1 MRRAIWMALAF
12 MGTAPLVAL
21 AQQNTGAAPAASPS
35 GAASIDRGQD
45 TTATQAPGS
54 PGQQSAGS
62 IGTAQGQPATGGSAG
77 TQGTTGQTDGT
88 GGGGGAGGAAGMG
101 GGGGPTYRGTTE
113 EAPPSASPPVDVGT
127 RVGPEPGEQ
136 AGGAGTGSVGTG
148 TGGGGTGGGDTGGT
162 GSVSGGGT
170 GTGGTGVSGG
180 GTGTGRGGGVG
191 GQEAMQREL
200 TTLRQRVSRLEAEVG
215 ALRGTGGG
223 GTGGGG
229 TGGAT
234 PGVDTGTPGPDPED
248 MEVKGPVTVATAVF
262 DGRVVD
268 ITRKHIDIVD
278 TSDGTFY
285 RLTVDDQTRAFVGP
299 DLKRIPVDQLSEGTQ
314 VRTSF
319 ALISGVEH
327 ARNIVTQPQRAQQQR
342 QGQQQGLRQQRQ
354 ERMGPGQRM
363 AVPPQQTPK
372 P

>member
-35 GAASIDRGQD
+35 GAAGIDRGQD
-45 TTATQAPGS
+45 TTAQQAPGS
-54 PGQQSAGS
+54 PGQQSAGA
-62 IGTAQGQPATGGSAG
+62 IGTAQGQPATGGGGVHGTGDAQGGGAG
-77 TQGTTGQTDGT
+77 GTGGTGGVEAGT
-88 GGGGGAGGAAGMG
+88 GGGGTT
-101 GGGGPTYRGTTE
+101 GPTYRGTTQE
-113 EAPPSASPPVDVGT
+113 IAPASPPIDVGT

-136 AGGAGTGSVGTG
+136 AGGAGTGTGGGTGGTGTG
-148 TGGGGTGGGDTGGT
+148 TGGDVGTG
-162 GSVSGGGT
+162 VGGGT
-170 GTGGTGVSGG
+170 GTQGG
-180 GTGTGRGGGVG
+180 GG
-191 GQEAMQREL
+191 GQSAMQQAPGGSEAMQREL
-200 TTLRQRVSRLEAEVG
+200 TTLRQRVSRLEAELG
-215 ALRGTGGG
+215 ALR

-248 MEVKGPVTVATAVF
+248 MEVQGPVAVASAVF
-262 DGRVVD
+262 DGRVVNN
-268 ITRKHIDIVD
+268 TRKHIDIVD

-299 DLKRIPVDQLSEGTQ
+299 DLKRIPVEQLSEGTP

-319 ALISGVEH
+319 ALISGEER
-327 ARNIVTQPQRAQQQR
+327 ARYIVTQPQRSQQQQSERQQR
-342 QGQQQGLRQQRQ
+342 QQQRQ

-363 AVPPQQTPK
+363 VVPPQQTPQQ
-372 P
+372 